1 MGALEIPRKESMIT
15 PVAAGKG
22 RTSLFSFTKTS
33 SSSLSSSSLSLPH
46 TIPHSPLHKFSES
59 MMEENIDNAELLIT
73 KWDPNSST
81 HTKYEFLFQ
90 ENRKEAKNFIKCV
103 KDLRQAMHFL
113 VSENSVSDKLVLAQN
128 LMQIAMKRL
137 EREFYHILS
146 SNRRYLDPG
155 SVSSRSLRLLAWS
168 CSPSSESEEEHCV
181 GSDKA
186 VRTAGESISEEER
199 LSELAMS
206 DLKSIAD
213 CMISSGYGKECAKIY
228 KIIRKSIVDEQL
240 YHLGIERY
248 SSSVF
253 NKMNSQV
260 FEHQI
265 KNWLDGIKIAVK
277 TLFHGE
283 RVLCDHVFSVSI
295 TITESCFT
303 GVTKEGSIMLFAF
316 PELVAKSKRSPEK
329 IFRLMDLYESI
340 TDFWPEIESIFSFES
355 VSAVKLQAL
364 NSLLKLG
371 ESIRIILSEFELS
384 IQKNSLKI
392 PIPGGGI
399 HPLTHS
405 VMNYISFL
413 ANYSGVLAEIVTDSS
428 STTESLLPS
437 LLPESYFESP
447 NHDECPSLAISAR
460 LAWFILVLICKLDTK
475 AELYNDI
482 ALSYLFL
489 ANNLQ
494 FIVEKVRISNLK
506 YLLGDDWI
514 TKHEK
519 KVRQYAANYEVTAWS
534 KVFST
539 LPENS
544 SDGMLPEMVKTHFRQ
559 FISGFEQVYRKQI
572 SWVVLDGKLRDEI
585 KVSIAKNLVPAYRE
599 FYDTHLVALSGEKNL
614 EVLVRFAPE
623 NLGNYLSDLFH
634 GSAVS
639 GSSSSS
645 MSSSSLSLVS
655 RCLS

>member
-1 MGALEIPRKESMIT
+1 MGVLENRRKETT
-15 PVAAGKG
+15 PVPAGNG
-22 RTSLFSFTKTS
+22 RTGLFSFTKTL
-33 SSSLSSSSLSLPH
+33 SSLSSSSLS
-46 TIPHSPLHKFSES
+46 IPNSIPPSPLHKFSES
-59 MMEENIDNAELLIT
+59 MMEENIENAELMIT
-73 KWDPNSST
+73 KWDPDSS
-81 HTKYEFLFQ
+81 TKYEFLFQ
-90 ENRKEAKNFIKCV
+90 ENRKEAKDFIKCV
-103 KDLRQAMHFL
+103 KDLRRAMHFL
-113 VSENSVSDKLVLAQN
+113 VSENSVSEKLVLAQN
-128 LMQIAMKRL
+128 LMQMAMKRL
-137 EREFYHILS
+137 EIEFYQILS

-155 SVSSRSLRLLAWS
+155 SVSNRSSRMLAWS
-168 CSPSSESEEEHCV
+168 SSRSGHSDEEDYV
-181 GSDKA
+181 GVNDDGPMAS
-186 VRTAGESISEEER
+186 ESISEEER

-213 CMISSGYGKECAKIY
+213 CMISSGYGKECVKIY

-240 YHLGIERY
+240 YHLGIERR
-248 SSSVF
+248 SSSII

-260 FEHQI
+260 FEHHI

-283 RVLCDHVFSVSI
+283 RVLCDHVFSFSN
-295 TITESCFT
+295 TIRESCFT
-303 GVTKEGSIMLFAF
+303 SVTKEGGIMFFMF

-329 IFRLMDLYESI
+329 IFCLMDLYESI
-340 TDFWPEIESIFSFES
+340 TDFWPEIESIFSFEL
-355 VSAVKLQAL
+355 VSPVKLQAL

-371 ESIRIILSEFELS
+371 ESIQIILSEFELS
-384 IQKNSLKI
+384 IQKNSFKI

-399 HPLTHS
+399 HPLTNS

-413 ANYSGVLAEIVTDSS
+413 ADYSGVLTEIITDSTS
-428 STTESLLPS
+428 PTES

-447 NHDECPSLAISAR
+447 NQNEGPAPAISVR
-460 LAWFILVLICKLDTK
+460 LAWIILVLICKLDTK

-494 FIVEKVRISNLK
+494 FIVEKVRTSNLK
-506 YLLGDDWI
+506 CLLGDDWI

-519 KVRQYAANYEVTAWS
+519 KVRQYAANFEVMAWS

-544 SDGMLPEMVKTHFRQ
+544 SDGMSPETVKACFRQ
-559 FISGFEQVYRKQI
+559 FNLGFEQAYRKQT
-572 SWVVLDGKLRDEI
+572 SWVVLDGNLRDEI

-599 FYDTHLVALSGEKNL
+599 FYETHLVALSGEKDL
-614 EVLVRFAPE
+614 EVLVRFAPDNIE
-623 NLGNYLSDLFH
+623 NYLSDLFH
-634 GSAVS
+634 GTAIS

-645 MSSSSLSLVS
+645 SSSSSLSRVS